1 MRLKVGKW
9 RKYNMATG
17 NYNLLE
23 VTPTINTDEY
33 AVGDCIFIS
42 TEIPGFFRGDNDAAE
57 IKSLTIIDR
66 SVDAPA
72 MYVYLTTDSTTLGAI
87 NATADGADTVVD
99 GVQCIIPV
107 IAADFIGGANFTDTC
122 GVANITDPANDGI
135 GCIVKAEN
143 SRSIYICAILAAGVE
158 TFAVGDLTFKIG
170 VKYL

>member
-1 MRLKVGKW
+1 MRSYK
-9 RKYNMATG
+9 
-17 NYNLLE
+17 LLE

-33 AVGDCIFIS
+33 DVGDCIFIS
-42 TEIPGFFRGDNDAAE
+42 TEIPNFFRTDYDYAE

-72 MYVYLTTDSTTLGAI
+72 MYVYLTSDSTTLGAI
-87 NATADGADTVVD
+87 NATADGADSVVD

-107 IAADFIGGANFTDTC
+107 VAADFLGGANLTDTC
-122 GVANITDPANDGI
+122 GVACITDPANDGI
-135 GCIVKAEN
+135 GCIVSSEG
-143 SRSIYICAILAAGVE
+143 SSSLYICAILAAGAE

>member
-1 MRLKVGKW
+1 MRTYK
-9 RKYNMATG
+9 
-17 NYNLLE
+17 LLE
-23 VTPTINTDEY
+23 VTPTINTVEY

-42 TEIPGFFRGDNDAAE
+42 TEIPNFFRGANDYAE

-72 MYVYLTTDSTTLGAI
+72 MNVYLTSDSTTLGAI
-87 NATADGADTVVD
+87 NATADAADTVVD

-107 IAADFIGGANFTDTC
+107 VAADYIGSATDTDTC
-122 GVANITDPANDGI
+122 GVACITDPANDGI
-135 GCIVKAEN
+135 GCIVSSDG
-143 SRSIYICAILAAGVE
+143 SRSLYICAILQAGVE